1 MILYVAPDAPD
12 IFLWYNPV
20 RKDTLLYIMT
30 VQPRLNGHF
39 SVLTLLF
46 KCTYF
51 TVQPWLNGKIC
62 LLYG

>member
-30 VQPRLNGHF
+30 VQP
-39 SVLTLLF
+39 
-46 KCTYF
+46 
-51 TVQPWLNGKIC
+51 WLNGKIC